1 QEIAE
6 QREWLL
12 PLPAREAL
20 PLFVRDNL
28 PTSQDASWAIYL
40 DAWNESLRDPVF
52 AESYRK
58 IILAWREVLEQ
69 ILQKGIDCG
78 EFVAGDA
85 RRLARQITSLINGY
99 ADDLILEPTPET
111 VEATYQEIMLV
122 VNQLVLPPA
131 HS

>member
-1 QEIAE
+1 MQ
-6 QREWLL
+6 
-12 PLPAREAL
+12 
-20 PLFVRDNL
+20 
-28 PTSQDASWAIYL
+28 ASWAIYL

-69 ILQKGIDCG
+69 ILQKGIDSG
-78 EFVAGDA
+78 EFVVGDA
-85 RRLARQITSLINGY
+85 RRLARQITSTSSTAMPMTLFWSRPRDGQ
-99 ADDLILEPTPET
+99 A
-111 VEATYQEIMLV
+111 AYQEIMLV